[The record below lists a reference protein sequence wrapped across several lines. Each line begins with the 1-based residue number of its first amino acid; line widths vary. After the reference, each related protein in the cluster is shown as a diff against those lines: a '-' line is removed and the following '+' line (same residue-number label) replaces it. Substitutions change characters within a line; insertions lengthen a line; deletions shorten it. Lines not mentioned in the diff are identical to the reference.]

1 MQNAECVTSLPSE
14 NGVSEA
20 TSYAVRFEGVSVGF
34 RGDVTSR
41 NDMIVCST
49 DEDVARKFS
58 FRNDAQDIRVASVRN
73 VNWNR

>member
-1 MQNAECVTSLPSE
+1 MCLVSAFR

-20 TSYAVRFEGVSVGF
+20 TGYAVRLGEESVGL

-41 NDMIVCST
+41 NNMIVGAA

-58 FRNDAQDIRVASVRN
+58 FWNDAQDIRVASVRD